1 MPSNEEIISPNS
13 PDFQQ
18 TSHRGPLPQECF
30 ETNHL
35 THSHNGHKI
44 SIKYNGTSMEE
55 ARNQK
60 FFHGQIAKQPG
71 SMIGIPEI
79 YHAFDWSRGGPYIV
93 MEYIE
98 IENVASD

>member
-1 MPSNEEIISPNS
+1 
-13 PDFQQ
+13 
-18 TSHRGPLPQECF
+18 
-30 ETNHL
+30 
-35 THSHNGHKI
+35 
-44 SIKYNGTSMEE
+44 MEE